1 MKNRT
6 RPNKINV
13 YFTEEELAD
22 LQEKADQ
29 AGLSKGEFIRR
40 LIAGKTFNTRP
51 PDEAQKLLWGLYEVG
66 GCARRLLAI
75 ADETKTV
82 DAPQM
87 RKALVN
93 VYLAADQIKKFYQIE
108 ED

>member
-6 RPNKINV
+6 RPNKMNV
-13 YFTEEELAD
+13 YFTEEELAE
-22 LQEKADQ
+22 LQSKADQ

-40 LIAGKTFNTRP
+40 LIAGKEFNTRP
-51 PDEAQKLLWGLYEVG
+51 PEEARQLLWNLYEVG
-66 GCARRLLAI
+66 GYAKRLLAI

-87 RKALVN
+87 RKVLARI
-93 VYLAADQIKKFYQIE
+93 YLAVDQIKKFYRVGE
-108 ED
+108 G